1 LYTAAVFKWPRTG
14 HFSQHFSL
22 LYVLKITK
30 VNFVK
35 FSGGITSSINI
46 HAAGYIASF
55 QAMQYARQ
63 HHFEA
68 TKHLV

>member
-1 LYTAAVFKWPRTG
+1 VL
-14 HFSQHFSL
+14 H
-22 LYVLKITK
+22 VLKITK

-35 FSGGITSSINI
+35 FSGGITSSLNL
-46 HAAGYIASF
+46 HAAGYIACF

-68 TKHLV
+68 TKLLI